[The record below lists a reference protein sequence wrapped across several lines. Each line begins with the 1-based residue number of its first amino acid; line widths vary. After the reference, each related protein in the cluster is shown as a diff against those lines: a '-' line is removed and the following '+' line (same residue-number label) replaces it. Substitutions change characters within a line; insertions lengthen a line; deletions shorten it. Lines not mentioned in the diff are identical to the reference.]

1 MVPRTDRYNRSNIAE
16 GISMNSRTI
25 FIAFFSF
32 LMFWLLHGAVH
43 AAVSLSSYPP
53 DPSGHGL
60 GFTRAYVDN
69 VGRLLVFGAA
79 SGGPTNDNSIRV
91 FDGRKWEYLWP
102 NNYKNGGAQVRH
114 NHMSFYVPR
123 LNEFWVW
130 GGSHLETLPGALRS
144 GRFHVGTKTWLATSK
159 TDAGAFEGVIKGG
172 IPFLSTMSS
181 AWSAQSD
188 TGIIFGGSAEG
199 GATDWQW
206 LIEPNSTGPELYK
219 ITQVSPTPRPHV
231 RSQCMNCMV
240 AVGSDFYL
248 YAGTYQE
255 PGGPYVNRKD
265 LWKFDNRKRSWIQL
279 PDAPGTGYQPVLTYD
294 SKANA
299 LVAWANDRIFVYDI
313 AVQKWSDQ
321 TPAGLP
327 CVGNHVGGYLAS
339 INTHLYEG
347 GNDCPGDNG
356 RGPQLIG
363 VSLSNAAVLRH

>member
-1 MVPRTDRYNRSNIAE
+1 
-16 GISMNSRTI
+16 MNSRTI

-159 TDAGAFEGVIKGG
+159 TDAGAFEGV
-172 IPFLSTMSS
+172 
-181 AWSAQSD
+181 
-188 TGIIFGGSAEG
+188 
-199 GATDWQW
+199 
-206 LIEPNSTGPELYK
+206 K
-219 ITQVSPTPRPHV
+219 IGRAHV
-231 RSQCMNCMV
+231 
-240 AVGSDFYL
+240 
-248 YAGTYQE
+248 
-255 PGGPYVNRKD
+255 
-265 LWKFDNRKRSWIQL
+265 
-279 PDAPGTGYQPVLTYD
+279 
-294 SKANA
+294 
-299 LVAWANDRIFVYDI
+299 
-313 AVQKWSDQ
+313 
-321 TPAGLP
+321 
-327 CVGNHVGGYLAS
+327 
-339 INTHLYEG
+339 
-347 GNDCPGDNG
+347 
-356 RGPQLIG
+356 
-363 VSLSNAAVLRH
+363 